1 MRCFTLQQIYLYL
14 EKELAPSENQ
24 KIEEHLRRCS
34 KCKKSLEE
42 RRFLLKAVESFPSWQ
57 VPPGFTQQVMDK
69 IFLTKVSFWRW
80 LAVSAAGFLTFILST
95 FIYLKTTGQ
104 NLSSLSIN
112 LYHILWDQTKNIS
125 LILIKL
131 FKLAS
136 LSLKILYQ
144 LGQLI
149 LKGFLQ
155 LTTVVS
161 PEVQILI
168 ITILIII
175 TTLIYGMGRKFLTGE
190 KL

>member
-1 MRCFTLQQIYLYL
+1 MRCPTLQQIYLYL
-14 EKELAPSENQ
+14 EKELVPSENQ
-24 KIEEHLRRCS
+24 KIEEHLRSCS
-34 KCKKSLEE
+34 KCKKALEE
-42 RRFLLKAVESFPSWQ
+42 RKFLLKAVESFPSWQ

-80 LAVSAAGFLTFILST
+80 LAVSAVGFLSFILST
-95 FIYLKTTGQ
+95 YIYLEATGQ
-104 NLSSLSIN
+104 NLSSLSISF
-112 LYHILWDQTKNIS
+112 YHTLWNQIKSIS

-131 FKLAS
+131 FKLVS

-161 PEVQILI
+161 PEVQILT

-175 TTLIYGMGRKFLTGE
+175 TTLIYGMGRKFLAGE
-190 KL
+190 K